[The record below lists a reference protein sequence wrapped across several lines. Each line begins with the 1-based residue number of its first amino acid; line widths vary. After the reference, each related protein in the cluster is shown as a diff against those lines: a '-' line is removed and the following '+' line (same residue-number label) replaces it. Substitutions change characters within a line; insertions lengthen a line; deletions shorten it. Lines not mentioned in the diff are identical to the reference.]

1 MLKSKFTFLLVSL
14 VLLVTGC
21 AKRGTITGGAKDTIP
36 PVLINS
42 SPKNFSTDFKGDFIK
57 ITFDEYIKIKDL
69 NKQLII
75 SPPMKNA
82 PYIVP
87 MGSAS
92 KFISIKINDTL
103 QPNTTYSFNFGQS
116 ITDNNEGNPFSQ
128 FKYVFSTGSYIDSLK
143 LGGKIKDALSKKTD
157 NFVNIQLY
165 EAATFNDST
174 IYKEQPRYVTNSLD
188 SLTTFALENLKEGQY
203 YLIALKDENKDYK
216 YNPKT
221 DKIAFHNKPIVI
233 PNDTLFRL
241 DLFKEKLPFKASR
254 PSQASANR
262 LVMGYEGTHK
272 NVALKIRNKDAEIPF
287 VITKLPKADSLQLWI
302 PKIKTDSLQIEV
314 AGEQFSKTFTTKLK
328 EMKTTDTLSLKAK
341 QSGSIAFRENFTIE
355 AATPLVKID
364 ASKIRITK
372 KDSAAVAFTAKYKE
386 FEQELV
392 FDFKKEESEK
402 YKVLLLPGA
411 LKDFYDKENDTLSY
425 TLNTKKLSDFGNLK
439 ITLENVDRFPILVEL
454 LDAKENV
461 MESQYSEKETVLYF
475 DVIEPRQYT
484 LRIIY
489 DDDKNKEWTS
499 GNFLEKRQPE
509 EVIYFPKEIDVR
521 ANWDV
526 EQPFILSK

>member
-1 MLKSKFTFLLVSL
+1 MLKSKFFLFLSFA
-14 VLLVTGC
+14 LLFIGC

-42 SPKNFSTDFKGDFIK
+42 NPKNFTTNFKDNFIK
-57 ITFDEYIKIKDL
+57 ITFDEYIKIKDIS
-69 NKQLII
+69 KQLVI

-92 KFISIKINDTL
+92 KFITIKINDTL

-128 FKYVFSTGSYIDSLK
+128 FKYVFSTGSHIDSLK
-143 LGGKIKDALSKKTD
+143 IGGKITDALSKKTD

-165 EAATFNDST
+165 EAATFKDST
-174 IYKEQPRYVTNSLD
+174 VFKEQPRYVTNSLD
-188 SLTTFALENLKEGQY
+188 SLTTFALENLKEGKY
-203 YLIALKDENKDYK
+203 YLIALKDENNDYK

-221 DKIAFHNKPIVI
+221 DKIAFHKNPVVI
-233 PNDTLFRL
+233 PTDTLFRL
-241 DLFKEKLPFKASR
+241 DLFKEQLPFKTEK
-254 PSQASANR
+254 PSQVSSNR
-262 LVMGYEGTHK
+262 LVMGYNGSPK
-272 NVALKIRNKDAEIPF
+272 NLAIKVKNNETEVPYVL
-287 VITKLPKADSLQLWI
+287 TKLPKADSLQIWI
-302 PKIKTDSLQIEV
+302 PKLKADSLQIAV
-314 AGEQFSKTFTTKLK
+314 KDDYFSKSFITKIK
-328 EMKTTDTLSLKAK
+328 EMKAVDTLSFKAK
-341 QSGSIAFRENFTIE
+341 QTGSLNFGENFSIE

-364 ASKIRITK
+364 NAKIRITK
-372 KDSAAVAFTAKYKE
+372 KDSSAVNFTTKYKE

-402 YKVLLLPGA
+402 YKIVVLPGA
-411 LKDFYDKENDTLSY
+411 IKDFYDKENDTLTYS
-425 TLNTKKLSDFGNLK
+425 LNTKKISDFGNLR
-439 ITLENVDRFPILVEL
+439 INLEQVNRFPILVEL
-454 LDAKENV
+454 LDEKENV
-461 MESQYSEKETVLYF
+461 VVSSYSEKETILNF
-475 DVIEPRQYT
+475 EALEPRKYL
-484 LRIIY
+484 LRVIY
-489 DDDKNKEWTS
+489 DDDKNKKWTT

>member
-1 MLKSKFTFLLVSL
+1 MLKSKFFLFLSFA
-14 VLLVTGC
+14 LLFIGC

-57 ITFDEYIKIKDL
+57 ITFDEYIKIKDIS
-69 NKQLII
+69 KQLII

-92 KFISIKINDTL
+92 KFITIKINDTL

-143 LGGKIKDALSKKTD
+143 IGGKIRDALSKKTD

-174 IYKEQPRYVTNSLD
+174 VYKEQPRYVTNSLD
-188 SLTTFALENLKEGQY
+188 SLTTFALENLKEGKY
-203 YLIALKDENKDYK
+203 YLVALKDENKDYK
-216 YNPKT
+216 YSPKT
-221 DKIAFHNKPIVI
+221 DKIAFHKSPIVI

-241 DLFKEKLPFKASR
+241 DLFKEALAFTAEK
-254 PSQASANR
+254 PSQTSANR
-262 LVMGYEGTHK
+262 IIMGYQGIPKNLSLKVTHNGTELPSVLSK
-272 NVALKIRNKDAEIPF
+272 VA
-287 VITKLPKADSLQLWI
+287 KADSLQIWI
-302 PKIKTDSLQIEV
+302 PKIKADSLQIAVKEDR
-314 AGEQFSKTFTTKLK
+314 FSKSFVAKIK
-328 EMKTTDTLSLKAK
+328 EMKTVDTLSLKAK
-341 QSGSIAFRENFTIE
+341 QKSNLNFRENFIVE

-364 ASKIRITK
+364 NSKIRITK
-372 KDSAAVAFTAKYKE
+372 TDSTAVEFTTKYKE
-386 FEQELV
+386 LEQELV

-402 YKVLLLPGA
+402 YKVVLLPGA
-411 LKDFYDKENDTLSY
+411 VKDFYDKENDSLTYNLS
-425 TLNTKKLSDFGNLK
+425 TKKLTDFGNLK
-439 ITLENVDRFPILVEL
+439 IVLENVNRFPVIVEL
-454 LDAKENV
+454 LDDKENV
-461 MESQYSEKETVLYF
+461 IASGYSEKETTLSF
-475 DVIEPRQYT
+475 EALEPRRYT
-484 LRIIY
+484 LRVIY
-489 DDDKNKEWTS
+489 DDDKNKEWTT

-509 EVIYFPKEIDVR
+509 EVVYFPKEIDIR

-526 EQPFILSK
+526 EQPFILTK

>member
-1 MLKSKFTFLLVSL
+1 MLKSKFFLFLSFA
-14 VLLVTGC
+14 LLFIGC

-42 SPKNFSTDFKGDFIK
+42 SPKNFSTNFKGDFIK
-57 ITFDEYIKIKDL
+57 ITFDEYIKIKDIS
-69 NKQLII
+69 KQLII

-92 KFISIKINDTL
+92 KFITIKINDTL

-143 LGGKIKDALSKKTD
+143 IGGKIRDALSKKTD

-174 IYKEQPRYVTNSLD
+174 VYKEQPRYVTNSLD
-188 SLTTFALENLKEGQY
+188 SLTTFALENLKEGKY
-203 YLIALKDENKDYK
+203 YLVALKDENKDYK

-221 DKIAFHNKPIVI
+221 DKIAFQKSPIVI
-233 PNDTLFRL
+233 PNDTLFRM
-241 DLFKEKLPFKASR
+241 DLFKETLAFTAEK
-254 PSQASANR
+254 PSQTSANR
-262 LVMGYEGTHK
+262 IIMGYQGIPKNLSLKVTNNGTE
-272 NVALKIRNKDAEIPF
+272 LPF
-287 VITKLPKADSLQLWI
+287 VVSKVAKADSLQIWI
-302 PKIKTDSLQIEV
+302 PKIKTDSLQIAVKEDR
-314 AGEQFSKTFTTKLK
+314 FSKSFVTKIK
-328 EMKTTDTLSLKAK
+328 EMKTVDTLSLKARQK
-341 QSGSIAFRENFTIE
+341 SNLNFRENFIVE

-364 ASKIRITK
+364 NSKIRITK
-372 KDSAAVAFTAKYKE
+372 TNSTAVEFTTKYQE

-402 YKVLLLPGA
+402 YKIILLPGA
-411 LKDFYDKENDTLSY
+411 VKDFYDKENDSLTYNLS
-425 TLNTKKLSDFGNLK
+425 TKKLTDFGNLK
-439 ITLENVDRFPILVEL
+439 IVLENVNRFPVIVEL
-454 LDAKENV
+454 LDDKENV
-461 MESQYSEKETVLYF
+461 IASAYSEKETTLSF
-475 DVIEPRQYT
+475 EAMEPRRYT
-484 LRIIY
+484 LRVIY
-489 DDDKNKEWTS
+489 DDDKNKEWTT

-509 EVIYFPKEIDVR
+509 EVIYFPKEIDIR

-526 EQPFILSK
+526 EQPFILTK